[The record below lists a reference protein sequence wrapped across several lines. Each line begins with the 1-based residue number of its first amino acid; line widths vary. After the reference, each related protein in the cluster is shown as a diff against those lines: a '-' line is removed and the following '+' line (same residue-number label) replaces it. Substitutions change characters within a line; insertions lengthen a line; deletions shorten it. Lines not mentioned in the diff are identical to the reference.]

1 MKFKQIKNLV
11 EYTVNTKLSYI
22 KDGFVWYK
30 NEDGILFQ
38 VSDNKEIE
46 NLNKAE
52 LELKK

>member
-1 MKFKQIKNLV
+1 MKFKQIKDLK
-11 EYTVNTKLSYI
+11 EYIVSTKLSYI
-22 KDGFVWYK
+22 KDAFVWYK

-38 VSDNKEIE
+38 VTDNKEIE